1 LNDSLKKTLGKKEL
15 KMSPFLMETFL
26 ILFVILDPL
35 GLVPVFAAL
44 TKNMTE
50 DQKRWIAFKSIL
62 ISGSL
67 LLIFALLGDLFL
79 DTLSISEASFKI
91 AGGIILFLVA
101 LRMVM
106 NPNLG
111 FDAKET
117 LKGED
122 IAVFPL
128 AIPLI
133 AGPGGL
139 ISVMILM
146 RQNETHMH
154 SQVAIVATLV
164 FVLLIAYLCMMFA
177 PALKKVMG
185 VTGISVTGR
194 VFGIVLA
201 GLAIEFMVTAFKTLF

>member
-1 LNDSLKKTLGKKEL
+1 
-15 KMSPFLMETFL
+15 MSPFLMETFL